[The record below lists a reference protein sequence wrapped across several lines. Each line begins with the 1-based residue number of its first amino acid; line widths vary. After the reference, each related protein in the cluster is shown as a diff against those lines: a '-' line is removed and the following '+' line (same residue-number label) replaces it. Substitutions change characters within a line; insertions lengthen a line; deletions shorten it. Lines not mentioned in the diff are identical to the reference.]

1 MKRICVLGLPR
12 TGSNYILS
20 MLFNNLD
27 DIVPKDEHFLSLS
40 EPFTWQQPFLPVLGP
55 DGFIENIE
63 KADTFQSNGE
73 RIEYV
78 IDVISRA
85 DRSQSLVLKLFPLDL
100 VDGLVDR
107 IIAALKSANFT
118 FIQVKRNNI
127 EHQLISYALAEKTN
141 RWLSSDGTYM
151 DERHM
156 ITSFA
161 SMTWLY
167 KNIVEFDSKLIRND
181 MEPPTIHYETAI
193 ADLSSYLNVH
203 VDQVI
208 TNSFLE
214 KQGAEDPYKC
224 IINAGEIRWYFEK
237 LLDKEPV

>member
-1 MKRICVLGLPR
+1 MRRICVLGLPR

-27 DIVPKDEHFLSLS
+27 GIVLKDERFLSLS

-63 KADTFQSNGE
+63 KEDTFLSSGE

-85 DRSQSLVLKLFPLDL
+85 NRSQSLVLKFFPLDL

-118 FIQVKRNNI
+118 FIQVKRNDI

-141 RWLSSDGTYM
+141 RWISTDGTYM
-151 DERHM
+151 NERHM
-156 ITSFA
+156 IISFA
-161 SMTWLY
+161 AMAWLY
-167 KNIVEFDSKLIRND
+167 GNIVDFDSKLTRNGIGAT
-181 MEPPTIHYETAI
+181 TIHYETAI
-193 ADLSSYLNVH
+193 TDLAAYLNVP

-208 TNSFLE
+208 TKSFLE

-224 IINAGEIRWYFEK
+224 IINADEIRWYFEK